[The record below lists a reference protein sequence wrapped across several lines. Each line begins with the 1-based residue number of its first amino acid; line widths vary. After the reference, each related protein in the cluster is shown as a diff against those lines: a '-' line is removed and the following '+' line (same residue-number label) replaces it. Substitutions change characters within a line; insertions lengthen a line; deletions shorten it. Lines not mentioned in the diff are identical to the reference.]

1 MTLNPHSIFPIIVL
15 TLAACIGIF
24 VLKQNIRSE
33 INRYFFVICITISLW
48 LSFYIPYNLNVDEE
62 TYITWCRI
70 SHCGT
75 VFIGIACFAYTA
87 SFLNAKHLKK
97 WIPLNFFI
105 GSIFLIVNLTTPLII
120 QGARHFSWGLY
131 PKAGL
136 LHPAYLLHLFILI
149 SIIIWSLIKAIQLK
163 KTNPNKVNQIKYVLL
178 GFSVFTLA
186 TFDFTTNYGI
196 NYYPLGPIAALLFL
210 FIISY
215 NIVKHQLMDIKIVL
229 RKGLIYSFLITSITL
244 VYLISVIIFER
255 IFHEIFGY
263 KNIIISILTATV
275 IALVFIPLKNRIQY
289 ILDKI
294 FFKGSNIEIAEQ
306 NEQLRREIV
315 QSERLK
321 SIAILASGMAHEIKN
336 PLTVLKTFSEF
347 LPRKM
352 DDKEFLKKFQPMIA
366 HEIDRIDALVH
377 ELLDFA
383 KPAPLQIKPTPIH
396 PLLDQTLEV
405 LSNDFLKHKI
415 NMHKDYS
422 LETQAVLNLDPNQFK
437 QALLN
442 ILLNAME
449 AMPTGGIITVTTRPS
464 ADLQYALI
472 KIQDTGCGIRSE
484 DIAHIF
490 DPFFTKKD
498 HGTGLGLSITY
509 EIVRGH
515 QGKIFVESEESRGT
529 AFVIELPL

>member
-1 MTLNPHSIFPIIVL
+1 MIYFII
-15 TLAACIGIF
+15 
-24 VLKQNIRSE
+24 S
-33 INRYFFVICITISLW
+33 
-48 LSFYIPYNLNVDEE
+48 
-62 TYITWCRI
+62 
-70 SHCGT
+70 
-75 VFIGIACFAYTA
+75 
-87 SFLNAKHLKK
+87 SFLNALTSLLSCFFVLFTNPKAKTNQTFALYTFCVSMWAIFYLLWLTADNPENALFYVKIINISALFIPCAFLHFSCYLLNEYQKHKK
-97 WIPLNFFI
+97 I
-105 GSIFLIVNLTTPLII
+105 IFLLYLFNLILSSTVGFTDLYILGTEKQLI
-120 QGARHFSWGLY
+120 FPYW
-131 PKAGL
+131 
-136 LHPAYLLHLFILI
+136 
-149 SIIIWSLIKAIQLK
+149 
-163 KTNPNKVNQIKYVLL
+163 
-178 GFSVFTLA
+178 
-186 TFDFTTNYGI
+186 
-196 NYYPLGPIAALLFL
+196 PIAGKYYILLFL
-210 FIISY
+210 EYVLIVGYSLLIIYKKMKISVGIKNLQLKYLFYGILIAYIGGATNFPLCY
-215 NIVKHQLMDIKIVL
+215 NIPIPPFGNFFVSLYTIFITYAILKYQLMDIHIIV
-229 RKGLIYSFLITSITL
+229 KKSL
-244 VYLISVIIFER
+244 VYSILIAILTVFYFSSIYLAERIFQEMLGYKSLLISVTLASFITLI
-255 IFHEIFGY
+255 
-263 KNIIISILTATV
+263 
-275 IALVFIPLKNRIQY
+275 FIPLKNIIQSFIEKY
-289 ILDKI
+289 
-294 FFKGSNIEIAEQ
+294 FFMGNFFQLAEQ

-366 HEIDRIDALVH
+366 HEIDRINALVH

-396 PLLDQTLEV
+396 ALLDQTLEI

-415 NMHKDYS
+415 NVHKDYS
-422 LETQAVLNLDPNQFK
+422 LTTPAILNLDPNQFK

-449 AMPTGGIITVTTRPS
+449 AMPTGGAVTVTTLPS
-464 ADLQYALI
+464 SDLQYALI
-472 KIQDTGCGIRSE
+472 KIQDTGCGIRNE

-515 QGKIFVESEESRGT
+515 QGKIFAESEKDRGT

>member
-1 MTLNPHSIFPIIVL
+1 MCL
-15 TLAACIGIF
+15 TIAFWNAYYITYNLDI
-24 VLKQNIRSE
+24 N
-33 INRYFFVICITISLW
+33 NRYTFLFTLISYCNINFIPIALLAFIAEFLNINWIKKWNIFNFIYGSWISFLILTTPYIIDGLRYYSWGYFPKAGKYHPYYLIYFFTLICIFLGTLIL
-48 LSFYIPYNLNVDEE
+48 YIFKNNKSDFNKLNQSRYMLTAFLVLL
-62 TYITWCRI
+62 
-70 SHCGT
+70 
-75 VFIGIACFAYTA
+75 IGGLDYTA
-87 SFLNAKHLKK
+87 S
-97 WIPLNFFI
+97 
-105 GSIFLIVNLTTPLII
+105 
-120 QGARHFSWGLY
+120 
-131 PKAGL
+131 
-136 LHPAYLLHLFILI
+136 
-149 SIIIWSLIKAIQLK
+149 
-163 KTNPNKVNQIKYVLL
+163 
-178 GFSVFTLA
+178 
-186 TFDFTTNYGI
+186 YGI
-196 NYYPLGPIAALLFL
+196 NYAPKGHYFGTI
-210 FIISY
+210 FIIL
-215 NIVKHQLMDIKIVL
+215 IAFCIIKHELMDIKIVF
-229 RKGLIYSFLITSITL
+229 RKGLVYSFLITSITL
-244 VYLISVIIFER
+244 IYLISVIIFEK

-275 IALVFIPLKNRIQY
+275 IALIFVPLRNRIQY

-396 PLLDQTLEV
+396 PLLDQTLEI

-415 NMHKDYS
+415 NIHRDYG
-422 LETQAVLNLDPNQFK
+422 LQTQAILNLDPNQFK

-442 ILLNAME
+442 IFLNAVE
-449 AMPTGGIITVTTRPS
+449 AMPTGGAVTVTTRPS
-464 ADLQYALI
+464 SDLQYALI
-472 KIQDTGCGIRSE
+472 KIQDTGCGIRNE
-484 DIAHIF
+484 DITHIF

-515 QGKIFVESEESRGT
+515 QGKIFVESEECRGT

>member
-1 MTLNPHSIFPIIVL
+1 ML
-15 TLAACIGIF
+15 GY
-24 VLKQNIRSE
+24 K
-33 INRYFFVICITISLW
+33 SL
-48 LSFYIPYNLNVDEE
+48 
-62 TYITWCRI
+62 
-70 SHCGT
+70 
-75 VFIGIACFAYTA
+75 
-87 SFLNAKHLKK
+87 
-97 WIPLNFFI
+97 
-105 GSIFLIVNLTTPLII
+105 
-120 QGARHFSWGLY
+120 
-131 PKAGL
+131 
-136 LHPAYLLHLFILI
+136 
-149 SIIIWSLIKAIQLK
+149 
-163 KTNPNKVNQIKYVLL
+163 
-178 GFSVFTLA
+178 
-186 TFDFTTNYGI
+186 
-196 NYYPLGPIAALLFL
+196 
-210 FIISY
+210 
-215 NIVKHQLMDIKIVL
+215 
-229 RKGLIYSFLITSITL
+229 
-244 VYLISVIIFER
+244 LISVTLASFITLI
-255 IFHEIFGY
+255 
-263 KNIIISILTATV
+263 
-275 IALVFIPLKNRIQY
+275 FIPLKNIIQSFIEKY
-289 ILDKI
+289 
-294 FFKGSNIEIAEQ
+294 FFMGNFFQLAEQ

-366 HEIDRIDALVH
+366 HEIDRINALVH

-396 PLLDQTLEV
+396 ALLDQTLEI

-415 NMHKDYS
+415 NVHKDYS
-422 LETQAVLNLDPNQFK
+422 LTTPAILNLDPNQFK

-449 AMPTGGIITVTTRPS
+449 AMPTGGAVTVTTLPS
-464 ADLQYALI
+464 SDLQYALI
-472 KIQDTGCGIRSE
+472 KIQDTGCGIRNE

-515 QGKIFVESEESRGT
+515 QGKIFAESEKDRGT

>member
-1 MTLNPHSIFPIIVL
+1 MCLTIAFWNAYYITYNFDINNHHVFLFTLICYCAINFIPVTMLAFISEFLNIAWIKKWNIFNFIYGALISFLILRTPYIVNGL
-15 TLAACIGIF
+15 VYYSWGYISKAGKYHLYYLI
-24 VLKQNIRSE
+24 
-33 INRYFFVICITISLW
+33 YFFTLI
-48 LSFYIPYNLNVDEE
+48 F
-62 TYITWCRI
+62 
-70 SHCGT
+70 
-75 VFIGIACFAYTA
+75 
-87 SFLNAKHLKK
+87 
-97 WIPLNFFI
+97 
-105 GSIFLIVNLTTPLII
+105 IFLGTLI
-120 QGARHFSWGLY
+120 HYVSNKNNK
-131 PKAGL
+131 PD
-136 LHPAYLLHLFILI
+136 
-149 SIIIWSLIKAIQLK
+149 
-163 KTNPNKVNQIKYVLL
+163 PNKLNQSKYILTAFLILL
-178 GFSVFTLA
+178 MGGLDYIA
-186 TFDFTTNYGI
+186 DYGI
-196 NYYPLGPIAALLFL
+196 DYMPKGHYFGTIFIMLIAFC
-210 FIISY
+210 II
-215 NIVKHQLMDIKIVL
+215 KHKLMDIKIVF
-229 RKGLIYSFLITSITL
+229 RKGLVYSFLITSITL
-244 VYLISVIIFER
+244 IYLISVIIFER
-255 IFHEIFGY
+255 KFHEIFGY
-263 KNIIISILTATV
+263 KDIVMSILTATI
-275 IALVFIPLKNRIQY
+275 IALIFIPLKNRIQY
-289 ILDKI
+289 ILDKT

-396 PLLDQTLEV
+396 PLLDQTLEI

-415 NMHKDYS
+415 NIHKDYG
-422 LETQAVLNLDPNQFK
+422 LETQAILNLDPNQFK

-442 ILLNAME
+442 ILLNAVE

-464 ADLQYALI
+464 SNLQYALI
-472 KIQDTGCGIRSE
+472 KVQDTGCGIKNE
-484 DIAHIF
+484 DITHIF

-515 QGKIFVESEESRGT
+515 QGKIFVESEECRGT